1 MRYYVLILSI
11 RGTTTYRKY
20 RDFDTAESARA
31 NAIAMGF
38 DTRLKVV
45 DDNEILNFFLMFRFC
60 RI

>member
-20 RDFDTAESARA
+20 RDFDTAESARS

-45 DDNEILNFFLMFRFC
+45 DDNEILN
-60 RI
+60 